1 MARPGPAPKPTAQ
14 KIREGNPGRRP
25 LNDDEPKPP
34 VPISLAPPEWLDDI
48 AKDEWRRLAEE
59 LESQNMLTTWD
70 TQTFAA
76 YCESYSMYRQA
87 VVGVR
92 KDGAVQECKTGYK
105 QVSAWM
111 AVLKDSRREMVKI
124 GALLGLNPAERSRLS
139 IKGGAKDG
147 KSEAAN
153 DFGFETG

>member
-34 VPISLAPPEWLDDI
+34 VPISLAPPEWLGDI
-48 AKDEWRRLAEE
+48 AQAEWRRLAAE

-70 TQTFAA
+70 MMIFAL
-76 YCESYSMYRQA
+76 YCDACEDFITACRMIQKRGHCFQ
-87 VVGVR
+87 G
-92 KDGAVQECKTGYK
+92 KTGYLQKDAWLTIKNKAK
-105 QVSAWM
+105 QEVE
-111 AVLKDSRREMVKI
+111 KY
-124 GALLGLNPAERSRLS
+124 GAPLGLNPAERSRLS

-147 KSEAAN
+147 KSEADN